1 MGETC
6 GSGNGKGPVDL
17 FIHIRLISPIRSV
30 FRTPDIPPLG
40 LHNVPVPAVR
50 IIVDHHQLLFFS

>member
-17 FIHIRLISPIRSV
+17 FIHIRLISPISLPNSGYPFTRL
-30 FRTPDIPPLG
+30 T
-40 LHNVPVPAVR
+40 
-50 IIVDHHQLLFFS
+50 